1 MKYCVYVKSFKK
13 SHQKPSNFKI
23 MKTFEQLQDKI
34 MDWAQERGILDASN
48 PIKQLSKTQEEL
60 DETMEALVKIKD
72 LHDVGQPS
80 LLEVGNKQA
89 ILDEYN
95 AEVVDG
101 IGDMLVTIIIL
112 AELCGFDST
121 ECLQV
126 AYDEIKNRKGEMRDG
141 LFVKEENL

>member
-1 MKYCVYVKSFKK
+1 ME
-13 SHQKPSNFKI
+13 
-23 MKTFEQLQDKI
+23 TFEELQDKI
-34 MDWAQERGILDASN
+34 LDWAQERGILDASN
-48 PIKQLSKTQEEL
+48 PVKQLSKTQEEL
-60 DETMEALVKIKD
+60 DETMDALVKIGD
-72 LHDVGQPS
+72 LHDLKQLS
-80 LLEVGNKQA
+80 LIDVGNKQA

>member
-1 MKYCVYVKSFKK
+1 ME
-13 SHQKPSNFKI
+13 
-23 MKTFEQLQDKI
+23 TFEQLQDKI
-34 MDWAQERGILDASN
+34 LDWARERGILDASN

-72 LHDVGQPS
+72 LHDIEQPT
-80 LLEVGNKQA
+80 LIDVGNKQV
-89 ILDEYN
+89 LLEQYN
-95 AEVVDG
+95 AEVIDG

-112 AELCGFDST
+112 AELCGVDAGG
-121 ECLQV
+121 CLEV

>member
-1 MKYCVYVKSFKK
+1 MKFSGFVKSLKK
-13 SHQKPSNFKI
+13 LPRKPLNFKN
-23 MKTFEQLQDKI
+23 MKTFEELQDKI
-34 MDWAQERGILDASN
+34 LDWAEERGILDASN
-48 PIKQLSKTQEEL
+48 PVKQLSKTQEEL
-60 DETMEALVKIKD
+60 DETMDALIKIKD
-72 LHDVGQPS
+72 LHNAEQPA
-80 LLEVGNKQA
+80 LIDVGNKQA
-89 ILDEYN
+89 ILDQYN